1 MVSDWENSDVTTQTV
16 PIETHE
22 VHSERLLRH
31 AHIELEKGDRLQAS
45 EKAWGA
51 VAHGIKVVAAVRGWR
66 YDTHA
71 DASRIIRRLVN
82 ETGNPKFRYLFNTAN
97 YLHQNYYKDVM
108 PLVDLREAL
117 ADVEEL
123 VEMLNAV
130 VRRG

>member
-1 MVSDWENSDVTTQTV
+1 MTMRTI

-22 VHSERLLRH
+22 VHSERLMRH
-31 AHIELEKGDRLQAS
+31 AYLELEKGDRLQTS

-51 VAHGIKVVAAVRGWR
+51 VAHAIKAVAARRGWR
-66 YDTHA
+66 YDAHS

-82 ETGNPKFRYLFNTAN
+82 ETGDREFRHLFNTAN

-117 ADVEEL
+117 EDVEEL

-130 VRRG
+130 ARRG

>member
-1 MVSDWENSDVTTQTV
+1 MTTMQTV

-66 YDTHA
+66 YDTHR
-71 DASRIIRRLVN
+71 DASRIIIRLVN
-82 ETGNPKFRYLFNTAN
+82 EMGDDRLQLLFSAAN
-97 YLHQNYYKDVM
+97 YLHKNYYIDAM
-108 PLVDLREAL
+108 SLDEIRIHL
-117 ADVEEL
+117 AYVEEL
-123 VEMLNAV
+123 VEMLNGI

>member
-1 MVSDWENSDVTTQTV
+1 MTTRTT

-22 VHSERLLRH
+22 VHSERLMRH
-31 AHIELEKGDRLQAS
+31 AYLELEKGDRLQTS

-51 VAHGIKVVAAVRGWR
+51 VAHAIKAVAARRGWR
-66 YDTHA
+66 YDAHS

-82 ETGNPKFRYLFNTAN
+82 ETGDPKFRYLFNTAN
-97 YLHQNYYKDVM
+97 YLHQNYYKDVI

-130 VRRG
+130 ARRG

>member
-31 AHIELEKGDRLQAS
+31 AHRELENGDRLQAS

-51 VAHGIKVVAAVRGWR
+51 VAHAIKVVAAVRGWR
-66 YDTHA
+66 YDTHR
-71 DASRIIRRLVN
+71 DASRIIVRLISELGDRV
-82 ETGNPKFRYLFNTAN
+82 YLLYRTAN
-97 YLHQNYYKDVM
+97 NLHRNYYIDAM
-108 PLVDLREAL
+108 SIEELRRDLAY
-117 ADVEEL
+117 VEEL
-123 VEMLNAV
+123 VEMLNGI

>member
-1 MVSDWENSDVTTQTV
+1 MVSDWEKKDLTTQTA

-51 VAHGIKVVAAVRGWR
+51 VAHGIKVVAAHRGWR

-71 DASRIIRRLVN
+71 DAYRIIKRLAI
-82 ETGNPKFRYLFNTAN
+82 ETGNPDFRRLFGIAG
-97 YLHQNYYKDVM
+97 YLHKNYYIDAMSLEEVR
-108 PLVDLREAL
+108 DYL